1 MKDKVVLAFSGGL
14 DTTVAIPWLSEEHG
28 LDVIAVAV
36 DVGQVSEPDQLVE
49 TAMKAG
55 AKDAMVIDARQQ
67 FASDFVLPA
76 LRANA
81 LYQAKYPLV
90 SALSRP
96 AICLHLS
103 EVAKRVGA
111 AAVAHGCTG
120 KGNDQVRFE
129 VALSALLP
137 ETPVLGPIRQWG
149 LTREQAIEYGTKRS
163 LPLTVR
169 RDKPYSIDENMW
181 GRTIECGLL
190 EDPFI
195 EPPDDVWERTAD
207 PMAAPETPAY
217 LEIGFERG
225 NPVELNGKPLP
236 LSDLVAAV
244 DRVCG
249 SYGFGRVDM
258 IEDRVIGIKSREI
271 YEVPGA
277 LALIAAHRDLEELTL
292 DRDTL
297 RVKRQ
302 LEQRWAELVYEGFWF
317 SPLKDAL
324 DAFFDST
331 SRHCTGTVRLKAAP
345 GNVSVVGRQ
354 SPSSLYDLGLA
365 TYDSGDTFDHLAA
378 EGFIKLW
385 SLPTRT
391 MGRARQSRKR

>member
-1 MKDKVVLAFSGGL
+1 MKEKVVLAFSGGL

-28 LDVIAVAV
+28 FDVIAVAV
-36 DVGQVSEPDQLVE
+36 DVGQVSEPDKLVDIAK
-49 TAMKAG
+49 TAG
-55 AKDAMVIDARQQ
+55 AVDAMVIDAREQ
-67 FASDFVLPA
+67 FAADFVLPA
-76 LRANA
+76 LKANA
-81 LYQAKYPLV
+81 LYQGKYPLV

-96 AICLHLS
+96 AICLHLA

-111 AAVAHGCTG
+111 DAVAHGCTG

-129 VALSALLP
+129 VSLSALLP
-137 ETPVLGPIRQWG
+137 DTPVIAPIRRWG
-149 LTREQAIEYGTKRS
+149 MTREQAIDYGTQRS

-169 RDKPYSIDENMW
+169 HDKPYSIDENMW

-190 EDPFI
+190 EDPFV
-195 EPPDDVWERTAD
+195 EPPADVWERTSD
-207 PMAAPETPAY
+207 PMEAPDTPAY
-217 LEIGFERG
+217 LEIGFVRG
-225 NPVELNGKPLP
+225 VPVELNGKPLP
-236 LSDLVAAV
+236 LPDLVAAV

-249 SYGFGRVDM
+249 NYGFGRVDM

-297 RVKRQ
+297 RMKRQ

-317 SPLKDAL
+317 SPLKEAL

-331 SRHCTGTVRLKAAP
+331 SAHCTGTVRLKAVP
-345 GNVSVVGRQ
+345 GNVSVVGRR
-354 SPSSLYDLGLA
+354 SGTSLYDLGLA
-365 TYDSGDTFDHLAA
+365 TYDSGDSFDHLSA

-391 MGRARQSRKR
+391 VGRARKSGD